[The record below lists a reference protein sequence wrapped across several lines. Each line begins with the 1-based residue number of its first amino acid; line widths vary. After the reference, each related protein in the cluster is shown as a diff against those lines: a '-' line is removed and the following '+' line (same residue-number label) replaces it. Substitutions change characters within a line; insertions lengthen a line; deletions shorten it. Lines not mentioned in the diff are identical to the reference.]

1 MVQAFQKMKHLMLL
15 RDHQTSRLPSLF
27 NVFGIVSFVS
37 RDVFDILFVPRFF
50 LSQVVELAF
59 LVFPHMLLKSQQ
71 VKAAE
76 LDCQG

>member
-1 MVQAFQKMKHLMLL
+1 MLL

-37 RDVFDILFVPRFF
+37 RDVFDILLVHMFF
-50 LSQVVELAF
+50 LSQIVVVAF

-71 VKAAE
+71 MKATQ
-76 LDCQG
+76 LDCHG